1 MATGTRSSTSMS
13 EPQDSDP
20 FEVAVQKLI
29 TTNKAGKTPITLEA
43 MVLLL
48 RAQGQSLKDSY
59 EKRLAEKDSQIADLT
74 ARTRDLELKCDRLD
88 QFDRRNSLRVRG
100 IPESKD
106 VSSPEDTDQMV
117 IDLGTTLNLN
127 ITSID
132 IARSHRVGNRDS
144 DRDILV
150 KFVKFENKIKFMKA
164 RMSLKAK
171 KPGVYINED
180 LTKHR
185 VRLFALARRL
195 KREKVLLDTWTKTG
209 AIFVKLR
216 NGEIKQ
222 IVSDEMLHNLCDN
235 L

>member
-1 MATGTRSSTSMS
+1 
-13 EPQDSDP
+13 
-20 FEVAVQKLI
+20 
-29 TTNKAGKTPITLEA
+29 

-127 ITSID
+127 ITRID
-132 IARSHRVGNRDS
+132 IARSHRVGNRDR

-164 RMSLKAK
+164 RMSPKTKKA
-171 KPGVYINED
+171 GVYVNED

-185 VRLFALARRL
+185 VRLFAL
-195 KREKVLLDTWTKTG
+195 
-209 AIFVKLR
+209 
-216 NGEIKQ
+216 Q
-222 IVSDEMLHNLCDN
+222 IVSDEMLHNVCDN